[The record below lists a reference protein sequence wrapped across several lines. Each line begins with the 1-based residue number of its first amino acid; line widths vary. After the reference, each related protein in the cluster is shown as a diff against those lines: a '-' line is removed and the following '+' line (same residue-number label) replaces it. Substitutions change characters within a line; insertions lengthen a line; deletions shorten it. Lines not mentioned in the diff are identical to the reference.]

1 MTDRE
6 PDWTLYRTFLA
17 VIREGNFTLA
27 ALALGATQPTVG
39 RQIEALETLLGAKL
53 FTRSPRGL
61 LPTTEAM
68 QLVPHAEQMAAAA
81 AALIRASSGDL
92 EADVGVVRLTT
103 GEYAG
108 VEILPPML
116 AEFTSAHPRIELE
129 LSLSNRNEDILQR
142 DADIAVRML
151 RPTQKALIARRVGS
165 VAVGL
170 YAHRSYVET
179 RGLPSSPAE
188 ITHHRLIGFD
198 RDLHV
203 LRTTG
208 DRAAQFRREDFGL
221 RTDNVAAQIAAL
233 RAGMGI
239 AACHVAIAQREPN
252 LVPVLADAFN
262 FEREIWLVMHPDLK
276 DVHRIRL
283 LFDHL
288 ASRLTAYAKSVATQR
303 IGSYAHDESASK
315 DNGPRN

>member
-1 MTDRE
+1 MTDGE

-17 VIREGNFTLA
+17 VVRAGNFTSA
-27 ALALGATQPTVG
+27 AQALGATQPTIG
-39 RQIEALETLLGAKL
+39 RQIEALESLLGMKL
-53 FTRSPRGL
+53 FARSPRGL
-61 LPTTEAM
+61 QPTTEAM
-68 QLVPHAEQMAAAA
+68 QLVPYAEQMAATA

-92 EADVGVVRLTT
+92 EADVGIVRLTT
-103 GEYAG
+103 GEYVG

-116 AEFTSAHPRIELE
+116 AEFAAAHPGIELE

-170 YAHRSYVET
+170 YAHRSYVEA
-179 RGLPSSPAE
+179 RGLPLSPAE

-198 RDLHV
+198 RDFHV
-203 LRTTG
+203 LQTTG
-208 DRAAQFRREDFGL
+208 GRAAQLRREDFGL

-252 LVPVLADAFN
+252 LVPVLADVFI

-276 DVHRIRL
+276 DVQRIRL

-288 ASRLTAYAKSVATQR
+288 ANRLTAYAKGGASQR
-303 IGSYAHDESASK
+303 IGMYAHDESASK
-315 DNGPRN
+315 DVGLKD

>member
-1 MTDRE
+1 MADRE

-17 VIREGNFTLA
+17 VIREGNFTSA
-27 ALALGATQPTVG
+27 AQALGATQPTVG

-53 FTRSPRGL
+53 FARSPRGL
-61 LPTTEAM
+61 QPTTEAM

-92 EADVGVVRLTT
+92 AADVGVVRLTA
-103 GEYAG
+103 GEYVG

-116 AEFTSAHPRIELE
+116 AEFTAAHPRIELE
-129 LSLSNRNEDILQR
+129 LSLSNRNEDMLQR

-151 RPTQKALIARRVGS
+151 RPTQKALVARRVGS
-165 VAVGL
+165 VTIGL
-170 YAHRSYVET
+170 YAHRSYVEA

-188 ITHHRLIGFD
+188 MTQHRLIGFD
-198 RDLHV
+198 RDFHV

-208 DRAAQFRREDFGL
+208 GSAAQLRREDFGF
-221 RTDNVAAQIAAL
+221 RTDNVVAQIAAM

-239 AACHVAIAQREPN
+239 TACHVAIARREPD
-252 LVPVLADAFN
+252 LVPVLVDTFM

-276 DVHRIRL
+276 EVHRIRL

-288 ASRLTAYAKSVATQR
+288 ASRLTAYARSAATAP
-303 IGSYAHDESASK
+303 G
-315 DNGPRN
+315 